1 MTKKRERDKERE
13 SGGKK
18 QKKYRAIEKQRQ

>member
-18 QKKYRAIEKQRQ
+18 QKKYRTIEKQRQ